1 MPPNHKFLQKLV
13 RLISNKVPEVVPENA
28 KMDLYWV
35 RTSEE
40 PAVFIV
46 VELGSFSLQVNP
58 PVEVVGLL
66 VPLLSS
72 LLQDV
77 KNNMIIAKAAMVFK
91 IVFMINKI

>member
-1 MPPNHKFLQKLV
+1 MCIRDRNNRRSFHLPPNHKFLQKLV

-46 VELGSFSLQVNP
+46 VELGSVSYTHL
-58 PVEVVGLL
+58 
-66 VPLLSS
+66 
-72 LLQDV
+72 DV
-77 KNNMIIAKAAMVFK
+77 YKRQT
-91 IVFMINKI
+91 